1 MRIGRTVVI
10 VGLVGA
16 GLAGLL
22 AYSQLAGA
30 EPASW
35 RWEWKQTD
43 FSKTSV
49 SFDEI
54 RSGGPPKDGIPPI
67 DDPKFVAIAEVE
79 GLADTEPVIGLIING
94 DARAYPLSVLIWH
107 EIANDTVGGVPVTV
121 TFCPLCNAA
130 VVFDR
135 RAGGRVLDFGTT
147 GKLRN
152 SDLVMYDRQTESW
165 WQQFIGEAIVGEMTG
180 TRLKMVPSRFESLAR
195 FRARAPAGKVLVPN
209 DPAMRRYGG
218 NPYVGYDSM
227 AMPFLYNG
235 AMPEN
240 VAPLSRVVS
249 LGRRGAWSFDLVRR
263 LGEVKLDDGIVI
275 RWEPGQ
281 NSALDGRVIAE
292 SADVGNVTVQRVTA
306 NGAEDVVYGVD
317 FAFAYH
323 AFFPE
328 SEIHTE

>member
-1 MRIGRTVVI
+1 MRIGRAAIV
-10 VGLVGA
+10 VGLAGA

-22 AYSQLAGA
+22 AFGPFAGA
-30 EPASW
+30 QPAGW
-35 RWEWKQTD
+35 RSEWKQTD

-49 SFDEI
+49 GFDEI

-67 DDPKFVAIAEVE
+67 DDPKFVPVAEVE

-165 WQQFIGEAIVGEMTG
+165 WQQFIGEAIIGEMTG
-180 TRLKMVPSRFESLAR
+180 TRLKMLPSRVESFAR
-195 FRARAPAGKVLVPN
+195 FRARAPDGKVLVPN
-209 DPAMRRYGG
+209 NPSMRNYGG
-218 NPYVGYDSM
+218 NPYVGYDSR
-227 AMPFLYNG
+227 ATPFLYSG

-249 LGRRGAWSFDLVRR
+249 LGRRGAWSFELVRR

-281 NSALDGRVIAE
+281 NSALDGPIIAE
-292 SADVGNVTVQRVTA
+292 SIDVGNITVQRVTA
-306 NGAEDVVYGVD
+306 SGAEDVVHGVD

-328 SEIHTE
+328 SKIHTE

>member
-1 MRIGRTVVI
+1 MRIGRAAVI
-10 VGLVGA
+10 VGLAGA
-16 GLAGLL
+16 GLASLL
-22 AYSQLAGA
+22 VFGPFAGA
-30 EPASW
+30 EPAGW
-35 RWEWKQTD
+35 RWEWQQTD
-43 FSKTSV
+43 FSKSSV

-67 DDPKFVAIAEVE
+67 DNPKFVAVAEIV
-79 GLADTEPVIGLIING
+79 GLSDTEPVIGLIIDG
-94 DARAYPLSVLIWH
+94 EARAYPLSVMIWH

-180 TRLKMVPSRFESLAR
+180 TKLKMLPSRVESLAR

-209 DPAMRRYGG
+209 NPAMRRYGG

-227 AMPFLYNG
+227 ATPFLYNG
-235 AMPEN
+235 AMPET

-249 LGRRGAWSFDLVRR
+249 LGRRGAWSFALVQR
-263 LGEVKLDDGIVI
+263 LGEIKLDDGIVI

-281 NSALDGRVIAE
+281 NSALDRRIIAE
-292 SADVGNVTVQRVTA
+292 SIDVGNITVQRVTTD
-306 NGAEDVVYGVD
+306 GAEDVVHGVD

-328 SEIHTE
+328 SKIHTE

>member
-1 MRIGRTVVI
+1 MRFGRAAVI
-10 VGLVGA
+10 VGLAGA

-22 AYSQLAGA
+22 VFGPFAGA
-30 EPASW
+30 EPAGW

-43 FSKTSV
+43 FTKTSI

-67 DDPKFVAIAEVE
+67 DNPKFVSVAAVE
-79 GLADTEPVIGLIING
+79 GLADTEPVIGLIIG
-94 DARAYPLSVLIWH
+94 GEARAYPLSVLIWH

-180 TRLKMVPSRFESLAR
+180 TRLKMLPSRVESLAR

-209 DPAMRRYGG
+209 NPAMRDYGG
-218 NPYVGYDSM
+218 NPYRGYDSM
-227 AMPFLYNG
+227 ATPFLYNG
-235 AMPEN
+235 AMPET

-249 LGRRGAWSFDLVRR
+249 LGRRGAWSFELVQR

-281 NSALDGRVIAE
+281 NSALDRRIIAE
-292 SADVGNVTVQRVTA
+292 SIDVGNITVQRVTTD
-306 NGAEDVVYGVD
+306 GAEDVVHGVD

-323 AFFPE
+323 AFFPK
-328 SEIHTE
+328 SKIYTE